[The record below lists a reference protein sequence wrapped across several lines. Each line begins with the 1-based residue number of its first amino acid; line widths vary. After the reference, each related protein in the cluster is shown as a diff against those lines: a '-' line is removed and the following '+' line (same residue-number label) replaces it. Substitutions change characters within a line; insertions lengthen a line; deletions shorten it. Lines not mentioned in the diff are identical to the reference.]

1 MRRYLQVLRARRF
14 RLLWLGATASSFGDG
29 VSLLALIWLV
39 YVTGGSA
46 TKLGWF
52 VAAYTAPV
60 VVGGPLVGAALDCFD
75 RRLIMIADNLMRG
88 VVVGLLPLLSYHHA
102 LHLWQLYGFAVLYG
116 FLKMIPLAGVPTV
129 IPDLVAV
136 EDFDA
141 ANALESIS
149 FYLSAIAGPAAAGL
163 LIAEIGAINVLWLDA
178 ASYFAFAFALV
189 RVGPL
194 PRAPRAEH
202 AEARTIRHSLRF
214 VAGIPILLA
223 TTVMFMFVN
232 IGEGIVEVITPVYV
246 RQVLV
251 AGAATYGAL
260 VAVAGA
266 AGLAGAF
273 AAGASASRIPLGR
286 AIALSEIAAGCAY
299 AILAGKPPLA
309 LTFVGLAV
317 GALCLGP
324 LTVWAQ
330 TVRMR
335 LIPPDMRGRVFGTM
349 RTLMQATPPLGALL
363 AGTLLRHGGIP
374 VAAAAIGVVLIVPA
388 IIALVTGA
396 LSQTERASA
405 VVDNQT

>member
-1 MRRYLQVLRARRF
+1 MRGYLRVLRIRRF
-14 RLLWLGATASSFGDG
+14 RLLWLGATTSSLGDS

-39 YVTGGSA
+39 YLTGGSA

-60 VVGGPLVGAALDCFD
+60 IVGGPFVGAALDRFD
-75 RRLIMIADNLMRG
+75 RRLIMTVDNIVRG
-88 VVVGLLPLLSYHHA
+88 ALVGLLPILSYSHV
-102 LHLWQLYGFAVLYG
+102 LGIWQLYGFAVLYG

-129 IPDLVAV
+129 IPDLVPA
-136 EDFDA
+136 EDFDT

-149 FYLSAIAGPAAAGL
+149 FYLSAVAGPAAAGL
-163 LIAEIGAINVLWLDA
+163 LIAGIGAINVLWLDA
-178 ASYFAFAFALV
+178 ASYFVFAFALV
-189 RVGPL
+189 RLGPL
-194 PRAPRAEH
+194 PRAPRAVRGDER
-202 AEARTIRHSLRF
+202 RTISHSLRF

-232 IGEGIVEVITPVYV
+232 VGEGIVEVITPVYV
-246 RQVLV
+246 RQVLQ

-273 AAGASASRIPLGR
+273 VAGASASRLPLGR

-299 AILAGKPPLA
+299 ATLAGKPPIA
-309 LTFVGLAV
+309 LTFVGLAL

-330 TVRMR
+330 TVRMH

-363 AGTLLRHGGIP
+363 AGTLLRHGGIA
-374 VAAAAIGVVLIVPA
+374 VTAAAIGLVLVVPA
-388 IIALVTGA
+388 VIALSTGA
-396 LSQTERASA
+396 LSQTDRAAA
-405 VVDNQT
+405 VASEA

>member
-1 MRRYLQVLRARRF
+1 MRRYLLVLRARRF
-14 RLLWLGATASSFGDG
+14 RLLWLGATASSFGDSI
-29 VSLLALIWLV
+29 SLLALIWLV
-39 YVTGGSA
+39 YLTGGSA

-60 VVGGPLVGAALDCFD
+60 ILGGPFAGAALDRFD
-75 RRLIMIADNLMRG
+75 RRLIMISDNLMRG
-88 VVVGLLPLLSYHHA
+88 IVVGLLPLLSYHHA
-102 LHLWQLYGFAVLYG
+102 LRLWQLYGFAVVYG
-116 FLKMIPLAGVPTV
+116 FLKMIPLAGVPAV
-129 IPDLVAV
+129 IPDLVPA
-136 EDFDA
+136 EDFDT

-149 FYLSAIAGPAAAGL
+149 FYMSAIAGPAAAGL
-163 LIAEIGAINVLWLDA
+163 LIAELGAINVLWLDA

-194 PRAPRAEH
+194 PRAPRAAHED
-202 AEARTIRHSLRF
+202 ARTIRHSLLF

-223 TTVMFMFVN
+223 TTVMFMLVN

-246 RQVLV
+246 RQVLL
-251 AGAATYGAL
+251 AGAATYGTL

-273 AAGASASRIPLGR
+273 AAGASASRLPLGR

-309 LTFVGLAV
+309 LTFIGLAL

-330 TVRMR
+330 TIRMQ
-335 LIPPDMRGRVFGTM
+335 LIPPEMRGRVFGTM

-363 AGTLLRHGGIP
+363 AGPLLRLGGIP

-388 IIALVTGA
+388 VIALLTGA
-396 LSQTERASA
+396 LSQTDRASTA
-405 VVDNQT
+405 VDGH